1 MTTIFEKLLSGELPC
16 AKVYEDELV
25 FAFMDAGQV
34 NDGHV
39 IVASKKPY
47 ETILDIDEET
57 TQRLFLVAKRIAHV
71 VQDVFKAEGITLLQ
85 ANKDAG
91 WQSVPHIHVHVLPRY
106 KNDGVE
112 LVWPRKEPG
121 IERLKELA
129 KLIQVPRLWKI
140 QQWTVRAAKV
150 AMKHAAE
157 DFMMAKNRL
166 AMPKSWCAHVTVPLF

>member
-1 MTTIFEKLLSGELPC
+1 MTTVFEKLLSGELPS
-16 AKVYEDELV
+16 AKVYEDDLV

-57 TQRLFLVAKRIAHV
+57 TQRLFLIAKRIAHV
-71 VQDVFKAEGITLLQ
+71 VQDVFKAEGVTLLQ

-91 WQSVPHIHVHVLPRY
+91 WQSVPHVHVHVLPRY

-129 KLIQVPRLWKI
+129 KLIQVPSL
-140 QQWTVRAAKV
+140 
-150 AMKHAAE
+150 
-157 DFMMAKNRL
+157 
-166 AMPKSWCAHVTVPLF
+166 

>member
-1 MTTIFEKLLSGELPC
+1 MATIFEKLLSGELPC
-16 AKVYEDELV
+16 AKVYEDEWV
-25 FAFMDAGQV
+25 FAFMDAGQI

-47 ETILDIDEET
+47 ETILDIDDVT
-57 TQRLFLVAKRIAHV
+57 TQRLFLVAKKIAHV
-71 VQDVFKAEGITLLQ
+71 VQKEFQAEGITLLQ
-85 ANKDAG
+85 ANQPAG

-129 KLIQVPRLWKI
+129 QRIQVPKI
-140 QQWTVRAAKV
+140 
-150 AMKHAAE
+150 
-157 DFMMAKNRL
+157 
-166 AMPKSWCAHVTVPLF
+166 